1 MAGFKD
7 IVGHEQI
14 IEHLKTAIEMGK
26 VSHAYILNGPD
37 LSGKM
42 MIAEAFARALLCEK
56 QDPDGCGECRS
67 CRQSDDRNNPDII
80 YVKHDKPNT
89 ISVDD
94 IRTQLNND
102 IVIKPYSNQYKIYI
116 VDEAEKMNQQAQNAL
131 LKTIE
136 EPPAYAVIMLLT
148 TNADSF
154 LQTIRSRCITLS
166 LKSVKNDVIKSYL
179 MTEKEIPD
187 YQADVC
193 AAFAQ
198 GVAGKAIKLASSDD
212 FNELKESA
220 LSLIKRLDDIDLYE
234 MGEAIKQI
242 SDYKLQVQDYFD
254 LITVWYRDVLYMKA
268 TNDVNGLIFKDE
280 VYDIKK
286 QASKHSYHGIETII
300 EALDKAKLRINA
312 NVNFD
317 LVIELLL
324 MTIKEN

>member
-154 LQTIRSRCITLS
+154 LQTIRSRCITLN

-179 MTEKEIPD
+179 MTEKKIPD

-198 GVAGKAIKLASSDD
+198 GVVGKAIKLASSDD

-312 NVNFD
+312 NVNFE

>member
-56 QDPDGCGECRS
+56 QDPDGCGECKS

-154 LQTIRSRCITLS
+154 LQTIRSRCITLN

-179 MTEKEIPD
+179 MTEKKIPD

-198 GVAGKAIKLASSDD
+198 GVVGKAIKLASSGD

-286 QASKHSYHGIETII
+286 QASKHSYHGIEAII

>member
-80 YVKHDKPNT
+80 YVKHDKQNT

-94 IRTQLNND
+94 IRTQLTND

-154 LQTIRSRCITLS
+154 LQTIRSRCITLN

-179 MTEKEIPD
+179 MTEKKIPD

-198 GVAGKAIKLASSDD
+198 GVVGKAIKLASSDD

>member
-56 QDPDGCGECRS
+56 QDPDGCGKCRS
-67 CRQSDDRNNPDII
+67 CRQSDDHNNPDII
-80 YVKHDKPNT
+80 YVKHDKQNT

-154 LQTIRSRCITLS
+154 LQTIRSRCITLN

-179 MTEKEIPD
+179 MTEKKIPD

-198 GVAGKAIKLASSDD
+198 GVVGKAIKLASSDD

>member
-80 YVKHDKPNT
+80 YVKHDKQNT

-154 LQTIRSRCITLS
+154 LQTIRSRCITLN

-179 MTEKEIPD
+179 MTEKKIPD

-198 GVAGKAIKLASSDD
+198 GVVGKAIKLASSDD

-312 NVNFD
+312 NVNFE